1 VTSACDRHR
10 QTLDCSICGAMFYVL
25 KRTKRHPV
33 DLYFSEIK
41 RLHILRENITA
52 VCEHFR
58 SLVAVIN
65 YTNSSEIRLFG
76 FISDA
81 ANFIVLAITAMHRMS
96 ANAVCAIIVVGIT
109 SEYSVLSTPKL
120 AFKFVAGQCDTWPV
134 CAEFANKNLIFC
146 CFKTAIFIQAV
157 KTNKNF
163 IFCCFKTVIFVQ
175 VVKTNRSQFVCIILC

>member
-1 VTSACDRHR
+1 MSVPVLRNQMTPQIFDPRVVIFRNILTPDGSNDTEWPGVNLFRGSKYFVTSACDWHR

-81 ANFIVLAITAMHRMS
+81 ANFIVLTITAMHRMS

-120 AFKFVAGQCDTWPV
+120 AFKFVAGHWP
-134 CAEFANKNLIFC
+134 L
-146 CFKTAIFIQAV
+146 
-157 KTNKNF
+157 
-163 IFCCFKTVIFVQ
+163 
-175 VVKTNRSQFVCIILC
+175 